1 MMKEIKIDISGCK
14 ITQKQAQGMA
24 QLIAEQDN
32 PETMAV
38 SRFNR
43 PANACSPCC
52 LKGAM
57 GGKPGWEVYGEN
69 HGGRLKIT
77 VNDGEFVFIFN

>member
-1 MMKEIKIDISGCK
+1 MKEINIRISGCELS
-14 ITQKQAQGMA
+14 QKQARGMA
-24 QLIAEQDN
+24 LIIAEQGN
-32 PETMAV
+32 PEAMAV

-43 PANACSPCC
+43 RANACSPCC
-52 LKGAM
+52 LKDDL

-77 VNDGEFVFIFN
+77 VNDGEFVFVFS